1 METCRF
7 RSEAGFTE
15 LGEFTELTLFR
26 LWVWVCGW
34 VCRLELLL
42 RTSGILCLLFVPLHP
57 IPSHPMRLLFLP
69 SSQRPW
75 CTDAGCRTLGTA
87 RTSMSSPGRLMQLR
101 LRWHFCRCFVHT
113 LNRSCSRDK
122 AIHACKALKIA
133 IRVRPSHWHTDS
145 LVLFLLH
152 ARGLSCY
159 EQ

>member
-57 IPSHPMRLLFLP
+57 IPSHARAVPAFVTEALVHRCWMQDAWHRPDFNVIAREVDAIATALALL
-69 SSQRPW
+69 
-75 CTDAGCRTLGTA
+75 
-87 RTSMSSPGRLMQLR
+87 
-101 LRWHFCRCFVHT
+101 
-113 LNRSCSRDK
+113 
-122 AIHACKALKIA
+122 
-133 IRVRPSHWHTDS
+133 
-145 LVLFLLH
+145 
-152 ARGLSCY
+152 
-159 EQ
+159 